1 MASKIAEVKPSLSQD
16 ILEFDEDSRGNL
28 SQDSKVDAS
37 REDITESSGEWE
49 ESEESQFTTEF
60 PEKENGSSDV
70 MDISS
75 MRICDENERDLM
87 RELSIYYQHNKGHD
101 DDDSS
106 ESILFEHNPSEEDSD
121 KNSHE
126 DDNLVSEQQSLKDG
140 SGEFV
145 GAPTLPNV
153 DVKTGSLVVSS
164 ETRSTSHPQLKEKK
178 HGQMD
183 DIVPVGEEGCVLH
196 PMNTGPVLHS
206 SEDSNAAVA
215 NLSPVPIVTDESSTP
230 TVPSPSQKEH
240 SGEAI
245 IPKSTTGDS
254 SLLLGFPSSA
264 SDMQTGNCELMKIYS
279 RAEDSRSML

>member
-1 MASKIAEVKPSLSQD
+1 MMHCI
-16 ILEFDEDSRGNL
+16 
-28 SQDSKVDAS
+28 
-37 REDITESSGEWE
+37 
-49 ESEESQFTTEF
+49 
-60 PEKENGSSDV
+60 
-70 MDISS
+70 
-75 MRICDENERDLM
+75 
-87 RELSIYYQHNKGHD
+87 IYSHFSTVTIMIH
-101 DDDSS
+101 
-106 ESILFEHNPSEEDSD
+106 LHCPMLDSD

-206 SEDSNAAVA
+206 SEDSNTVVA
-215 NLSPVPIVTDESSTP
+215 NSSSVPIVTDESSTP
-230 TVPSPSQKEH
+230 TVPSSSQKEH

-245 IPKSTTGDS
+245 IPGSATRDRS
-254 SLLLGFPSSA
+254 SQLGFPSNS
-264 SDMQTGNCELMKIYS
+264 SDMQTGNCELRKIYS